1 MLAKGDENMPTKNP
15 RVTFMVSED
24 MLQKIEDY
32 KYDHRMKNQTQAI
45 LSLINRGIEV
55 LTGDELAKPRIELSE
70 DDKRLIA
77 LYHTADPIY
86 KSIVIEL
93 LENHPAAKK
102 ANRA

>member
-1 MLAKGDENMPTKNP
+1 
-15 RVTFMVSED
+15 MVSED

-32 KYDHRMKNQTQAI
+32 KFDHRMKNQTQAI
-45 LSLINRGIEV
+45 LSLIDRGIQV
-55 LTGDELAKPRIELSE
+55 LTNEEPTKPKVELSE

-93 LENHPAAKK
+93 LENHPAIKK
-102 ANRA
+102 ENRA